1 MDQQPIIIAKNIT
14 VSAQKFLGSVIPP
27 LDQVTISDFYFQN
40 QITRSSELKVL
51 INSGDIVINNGTDDL
66 TPAEA
71 IVLCSYPYSMLNA
84 TTSGTD
90 NASVGTS
97 TLENITSGDY
107 NTAVGD
113 YSLSALTTGS
123 DNIAI
128 GVQSGI
134 NYTGSESDNILLGH
148 TGATGE
154 SGTIRIGTANQ
165 TSAYIAGIYGNSST
179 STYENV
185 MINPVDGK
193 LATRGMG
200 AWGQMYFNQN
210 SERTTIIASSTWT
223 SIEAIIG
230 GSGGYNT
237 TPGTEF
243 TYSTAGNV
251 TTMAYTGTETIN
263 IKASASVCWE
273 LADPQ
278 AGSSDNV
285 QIAFAVDTGG
295 GLNVIT
301 ETIQDSALEDHSIV
315 YPRNASCQGIFSLST
330 SDIIALQVQ
339 NLSDTSDILV
349 VSLNVNLHTI

>member
-1 MDQQPIIIAKNIT
+1 MDQQPIIIAKNI
-14 VSAQKFLGSVIPP
+14 SLSPQGFLGSVIQPSA
-27 LDQVTISDFYFQN
+27 QSQISDLYFQN
-40 QITRSSELKVL
+40 EITGSSELRAL
-51 INSGDIVINNGTDDL
+51 IENSPPLIVINNGTDDL
-66 TPAEA
+66 TPEEA
-71 IVLCSYPYSMLNA
+71 ITLCSYPYSMLNA

-97 TLENITSGDY
+97 TLENLTSGNY

-113 YSLSALTTGS
+113 YSLSALTGGS

-134 NYTGSESDNILLGH
+134 NYTGTESDNILLGH

-165 TSAYIAGIYGNSST
+165 TSAYIAGIHGNSST
-179 STYENV
+179 STDENV

-273 LADPQ
+273 LA
-278 AGSSDNV
+278 GSSDNV

-330 SDIIALQVQ
+330 GNIIALQVQ

>member
-14 VSAQKFLGSVIPP
+14 VSAQKFLGTVIPP

-165 TSAYIAGIYGNSST
+165 TSTHIAGIHGITPALST
-179 STYENV
+179 ETVIIDSNGELGSVSGANIAQYRQDDILTIASAPSVTTVDLNATDFEDSNFTRSGADIT
-185 MINPVDGK
+185 INTDGVYRISYNIYFDTNANARRTVDG
-193 LATRGMG
+193 
-200 AWGQMYFNQN
+200 WVEQN
-210 SERTTIIASSTWT
+210 TIEIIPSRSSSYCRNDNDDTASSGATFLVALVDT
-223 SIEAIIG
+223 DVVRLRCQS
-230 GSGGYNT
+230 
-237 TPGTEF
+237 
-243 TYSTAGNV
+243 
-251 TTMAYTGTETIN
+251 TGTN
-263 IKASASVCWE
+263 G
-273 LADPQ
+273 DPNPIGQ
-278 AGSSDNV
+278 GNAMW
-285 QIAFAVDTGG
+285 
-295 GLNVIT
+295 IT
-301 ETIQDSALEDHSIV
+301 LEFVRS
-315 YPRNASCQGIFSLST
+315 
-330 SDIIALQVQ
+330 
-339 NLSDTSDILV
+339 
-349 VSLNVNLHTI
+349 